1 MGVNFR
7 CIIDCKI
14 HNVFLVLHYVM
25 TEGRLM
31 KSGALP
37 LHTVSLASRHAQY
50 LQVPTKA
57 LEAANVSSS
66 ELSIRLQNSQIA

>member
-1 MGVNFR
+1 
-7 CIIDCKI
+7 
-14 HNVFLVLHYVM
+14 
-25 TEGRLM
+25 M

-37 LHTVSLASRHAQY
+37 LHTVSLASRRAQY